1 MLMTAELTSPT
12 ASGAL
17 LEEQL
22 RRTVFVVAEEIG
34 DAPDE
39 GYAKVVHEL
48 SNALRRH
55 VNVVMYTTD
64 EAVRTDP
71 TGVARTRSGSDRM
84 LAFLNRRLRADLKKA
99 APETVVYVSRS
110 SITLT
115 ALVRSRLLKL
125 MGGGAR
131 VVMIG
136 LQPRRLGPAS
146 RLLSRPLWPD
156 LLLVSTEAE
165 LLGTRSLGATV
176 ERMVTGV
183 DLVRF
188 RPARPGEKLA
198 MRRKFGIPEDSRVLL
213 HVGHMTEGRNLEA
226 LFPLALQA
234 GTTVVVV
241 ASSQRTA
248 ESGRLEEQL
257 RAHGIVLIT
266 GYLPDIDEVYRLADC
281 YVFPTASTDYAIA
294 MPLSVLEAMA
304 SDLPVAALRFG
315 ALPERFGD
323 AEGVLLVNGAGELV
337 EAVAKLLS
345 QSASTRR
352 LSEGFSWD
360 SMAVQVAAI

>member
-1 MLMTAELTSPT
+1 MTAELTVPA
-12 ASGAL
+12 ASGAAVG
-17 LEEQL
+17 EGA
-22 RRTVFVVAEEIG
+22 RRTVFLVAEELDG
-34 DAPDE
+34 ATDE

-48 SNALRRH
+48 GSALKRH
-55 VNVVMYTTD
+55 ASVVTY
-64 EAVRTDP
+64 V
-71 TGVARTRSGSDRM
+71 TGQTRSSPPGATGRRGRLRADRTM
-84 LAFLNRRLRADLKKA
+84 ALFNRRLRSELRKA
-99 APETVVYVSRS
+99 RPETVVYMSRS

-115 ALVRSRLLKL
+115 ALVRSRLLKSL
-125 MGGGAR
+125 GGHAR
-131 VVMIG
+131 LVMIG
-136 LQPRRLGPAS
+136 LQPRRLGPIW
-146 RLLSRPLWPD
+146 RLLTPLLWPD

-165 LLGTRSLGATV
+165 LLDARRLGATA

-188 RPARPGEKLA
+188 RPAQPGEKRDL
-198 MRRKFGIPEDSRVLL
+198 RRKFGIPEDARVLL

-226 LFPLALQA
+226 LFPLAAQP

-241 ASSQRTA
+241 ASRQRTA
-248 ESGRLEEQL
+248 ESAGLEAQL
-257 RAHGIVLIT
+257 RAHGIVLLQ

-281 YVFPTASTDYAIA
+281 YVFPTVSTDYAIA
-294 MPLSVLEAMA
+294 MPLSVLEAIA

-323 AEGVLLVNGAGELV
+323 AQGVVLANSAAELV

-345 QSASTRR
+345 QATSTRR

-360 SMAVQVAAI
+360 AMAVQVAST